1 MEIAQAFNQ
10 IGAIALIT
18 LGGLGMLSTG
28 VYTISILIRVNR
40 RRERSLI
47 DLQQAANDDMGAV
60 LNTEAPALTPWLRG
74 VRLVAFWGWSAAFF
88 FDGLNQVWQGSL
100 YVGSWLGM
108 LSGVFGLIGGTAV
121 LIFRLSRRS
130 PHTENEANTEQKAEL
145 I

>member
-1 MEIAQAFNQ
+1 
-10 IGAIALIT
+10 
-18 LGGLGMLSTG
+18 
-28 VYTISILIRVNR
+28 
-40 RRERSLI
+40 
-47 DLQQAANDDMGAV
+47 
-60 LNTEAPALTPWLRG
+60 NTEAPALTPWLRG